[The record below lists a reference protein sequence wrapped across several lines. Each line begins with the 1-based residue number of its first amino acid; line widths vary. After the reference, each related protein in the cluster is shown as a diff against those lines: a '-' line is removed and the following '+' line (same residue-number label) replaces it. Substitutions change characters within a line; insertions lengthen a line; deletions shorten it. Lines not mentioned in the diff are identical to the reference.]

1 MKINQLIGTHKA
13 RARIPAQGTA
23 NTDESYCVLVADD
36 NIKVVGARIVWDA
49 AITGAATNHAAF
61 GVVNKGDD
69 AAGTAA
75 VTAVKAYDNGVNA
88 AAFVPEELT
97 LGTEAARKVAAG
109 DVLVLARTTPGTG
122 LTTPGGV
129 VEIDYV
135 YDGEG

>member
-1 MKINQLIGTHKA
+1 MKTNQIMGTHKV

-23 NTDESYCVLVADD
+23 NTDEAYSLLEAED
-36 NIKVVGARIVWDA
+36 NITIVGARIIWDA
-49 AITGAATNHAAF
+49 AITGAATNHVAF

-69 AAGTAA
+69 ATGTAA

-109 DVLVLARTTPGTG
+109 DVVVLARTTPGTG
-122 LTTPGGV
+122 LATPGGV